1 MSGISYKLSLSD
13 GTIRRRL
20 ERLVALMDQ
29 RQGFYRNVGEYLLN
43 ATLENFEK
51 ESGPDGEPW
60 QQLKDK
66 TIRNRENK
74 GQTPIRILRAE
85 GRLAGS
91 VNYAATD
98 SDVRIGSP
106 MPYAAIHQL
115 GGDIVIPSHTRT
127 IYQHYDARTETFD
140 QRFRKKAQSN
150 FARDVTVGSYT
161 VHIPARPYLGINAD
175 DQVAIIAIAERWLET
190 E

>member
-13 GTIRRRL
+13 GSIRTRL
-20 ERLVALMDQ
+20 ERLVAMMNQ
-29 RQGFYRNVGEYLLN
+29 PQGFYREVGEHLIN
-43 ATLENFEK
+43 ATRENFEK

-60 QQLKDK
+60 QRLKDK
-66 TIRNRENK
+66 TIRNRESK
-74 GQTPIRILRAE
+74 GQTPVHILRAE

-91 VNYAATD
+91 INLVASN
-98 SDVRIGSP
+98 SDIRIGSP

-115 GGDIVIPSHTRT
+115 GGDITIPSHTRT
-127 IYQHYDARTETFD
+127 IYQHYDARTETLD